1 MVFTEQKNGLKRRKR
16 GLDRIITISLSLG
29 YTESMIKG

>member
-16 GLDRIITISLSLG
+16 GLDRIITISLGLG
-29 YTESMIKG
+29 DTEALIKG